1 MSTKKRV
8 TIEIEFTELSDYK
21 MHLALINE
29 RIKLLFK
36 NPDFPLEKECIT
48 GWSRHK
54 FNIENIENE

>member
-8 TIEIEFTELSDYK
+8 TIQIDFTELSDYK

-36 NPDFPLEKECIT
+36 NPSLDLEKECVT
-48 GWSRHK
+48 EWSRHK
-54 FNIENIENE
+54 FNIENIE